1 MFSGFSAIDRQTILT
16 DDDGSLTGYKN
27 TISINTDDFFRA
39 PVEGIECQSDGAVPE
54 GGTARTSPYEMVTTV
69 VYPDDA
75 QFAQAPGALGR
86 VCWKDPNPDRNRGPH
101 PDPNWDSACSN
112 EECFGVPLYRL
123 YQTNSEKG
131 KTPEFIRMAGSNI
144 CQRQTMT
151 VNHGLYYVDL
161 TASSTMQKAWPG
173 SPPKKNVFVGGKKYD
188 FFLVYAKK
196 DTEQTYKMYV
206 GPGFTPATDVE
217 LIRVNIVNAPFEIS
231 SAAGDSTTLK
241 KVIDNN
247 GILTVTLNLSAF
259 ANDFASAAQDLCVPK
274 TFCDWK
280 GSKCVGKPG
289 FGNLTDDERNIA
301 CSYAGKDIDCPAGGC
316 IGFRVKLPAGFQAND
331 QTNIPSR
338 LAQCFPKDA
347 NWNVTPARADSG
359 LAGAC
364 SSAPMKPDFC
374 N

>member
-39 PVEGIECQSDGAVPE
+39 PKEGIECQSDGAVPE
-54 GGTARTSPYEMVTTV
+54 RGTARTSPYEMATTV

-75 QFAQAPGALGR
+75 RASSCGL
-86 VCWKDPNPDRNRGPH
+86 
-101 PDPNWDSACSN
+101 NWDSECSN
-112 EECFGVPLYRL
+112 ESCFGVPLYRL
-123 YQTNSEKG
+123 YQTGSEKRQR
-131 KTPEFIRMAGSNI
+131 KAPEFIRMAGSNI
-144 CQRQTMT
+144 CQRESMT

-161 TASSTMQKAWPG
+161 TASSKTQNAWPG

-188 FFLVYAKK
+188 FFLVYAKT

-206 GPGFTPATDVE
+206 GTGFTPATDVE
-217 LIRVNIVNAPFEIS
+217 LIRANVVNAPFVITR
-231 SAAGDSTTLK
+231 GVGNSTTLTTK
-241 KVIDNN
+241 YD
-247 GILTVTLNLSAF
+247 GTILTVTLNLSAF
-259 ANDFASAAQDLCVPK
+259 ANDFASARKDLCVPK
-274 TFCDWK
+274 TFCDWN

-301 CSYAGKDIDCPAGGC
+301 CSYAGKDIDCPTGGC

-331 QTNIPSR
+331 QTKNIPSS
-338 LAQCFPKDA
+338 LAQCFDRKDT
-347 NWNVTPARADSG
+347 NWNVTPAQVDSG

-364 SSAPMKPDFC
+364 SSAQMKTDFC
-374 N
+374 P